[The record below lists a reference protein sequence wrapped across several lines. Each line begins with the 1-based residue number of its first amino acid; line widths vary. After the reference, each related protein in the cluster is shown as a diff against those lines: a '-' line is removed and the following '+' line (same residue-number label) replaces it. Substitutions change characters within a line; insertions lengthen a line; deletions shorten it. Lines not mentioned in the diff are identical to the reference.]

1 MNACSCPCGSPGFF
15 RIIEVTQINA
25 SMVKSTVGH
34 ITIIE
39 SDIGEASNVE
49 HAKPPLVVYH
59 AVKNKKEE

>member
-1 MNACSCPCGSPGFF
+1 
-15 RIIEVTQINA
+15 
-25 SMVKSTVGH
+25 MVKSTVGH

-59 AVKNKKEE
+59 AVKNKKEEWN